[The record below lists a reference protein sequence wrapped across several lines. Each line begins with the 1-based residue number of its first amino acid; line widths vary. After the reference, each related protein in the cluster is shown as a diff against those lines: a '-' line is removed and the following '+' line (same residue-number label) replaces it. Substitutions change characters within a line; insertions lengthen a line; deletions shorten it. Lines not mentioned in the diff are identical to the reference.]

1 MEDTISILDGSTFL
15 VSSMN
20 GDVKA
25 APDQPNGLFFKDT
38 RHLSRWEL
46 TVNGD
51 NLDALSTDTLEYYHA
66 QFFCVR
72 PTGTIYKNP
81 TLSVLKS
88 RFIGNGFVEEITIMN
103 HANEPEEVDLLLTVE
118 SDFADLF
125 EVKDA
130 LKKKG
135 EYYRHIRDGQLVL
148 GYTRDQFSRET
159 IISSTV
165 VPTEINDDS
174 VRFRITVPGKQEWH
188 LRLSVT
194 PVTGEVV
201 NLPKFNTGAGDTLR
215 TNLTEWLANAPT
227 MTAYP
232 DAIRQ
237 AYNRNLVDLAALRFH
252 PEILPGK
259 CIPAAGLPWF
269 MALFGR
275 DSIITSY
282 QMLPFIPELSAT
294 TLRVLATT
302 QGKVLDDFREEE
314 PGRILHELRFG
325 ELTHF
330 HERPQ
335 SPYFGASDTTPL
347 FLVLL
352 DEYERWS
359 GDTELVTELKPN
371 ALAALEWIDHYGDSD
386 GDGYIEYQK
395 KTNVGLDNQC
405 WKDSWNSILFADG
418 TLSTTPRAT
427 CEIQGYAYDGKVRC
441 ARLARV
447 VWKDEALA
455 VRLEKEAAELKRRF
469 NKDFWVADRG
479 FFALALDGSKRKVD
493 SLTSNIGHLL
503 WSGIVDEDKAP
514 KIVEHL
520 MGPDLFS
527 GWGVRTMAMSEVGYS
542 PIEYHNGTVW
552 PHDNAII
559 AAGLARYGFR
569 REAAKIISSI
579 FEASA
584 TFNYRL
590 PEVFAGYK
598 RARTAFPV
606 KYPTASSPQAWAAGT
621 PMLCF
626 RILLGLEPEGE
637 VLKSDPVLPSWI
649 GMLAIEDI
657 PGRWGRAKVI
667 AEQKGAPTY
676 KQLYARLVM
685 EREGLTEDEK
695 KFADEKKKVA

>member
-1 MEDTISILDGSTFL
+1 MNEETISILDGSTFL
-15 VSSMN
+15 VSSTN
-20 GDVKA
+20 GDVNA

-46 TVNGD
+46 TVNGAK
-51 NLDALSTDTLEYYHA
+51 LDALSTDTLEYYHA

-88 RFIGNGFVEEITIMN
+88 RFVGNGFVEDVTVIN
-103 HANEPEEVDLLLTVE
+103 HASEPEEIDLLIQVD

-135 EYYRHIRDGQLVL
+135 EYYRHIRDGHLVL
-148 GYTRDQFSRET
+148 GYKRDQFSRET
-159 IISSTV
+159 IISASV
-165 VPTEINDDS
+165 APTEINDDS
-174 VRFRITVPGKQEWH
+174 IRFRINVPAKQEWH
-188 LRLSVT
+188 LKLSVT
-194 PVTGEVV
+194 PVTGEIAAP
-201 NLPKFNTGAGDTLR
+201 PKFDTGAGDVLR
-215 TNLTEWLANAPT
+215 RNLAQWLEKAPT

-232 DAIRQ
+232 DALRQ

-252 PEILPGK
+252 PEILPGE

-282 QMLPFIPELSAT
+282 QLLPFIPELSAT
-294 TLRVLATT
+294 TLRVLAAK
-302 QGKVLDDFREEE
+302 QGKVMDDFREEE

-330 HERPQ
+330 KERPQ
-335 SPYFGASDTTPL
+335 SPYFGASDATPL
-347 FLVLL
+347 FLVLM

-359 GDTELVTELKPN
+359 GDTELIQQLKPN

-395 KTNVGLDNQC
+395 KTNLGLDNQC

-418 TLSTTPRAT
+418 SVAPTPRAT
-427 CEIQGYAYDGKVRC
+427 CEIQGYAYDAKVRC
-441 ARLARV
+441 ARLARAI
-447 VWKDEALA
+447 WKDEPLA
-455 VRLEKEAAELKRRF
+455 KRLEKEAAEFKRRF
-469 NKDFWVADRG
+469 NKDFWIPERG
-479 FFALALDGSKRKVD
+479 FYALALDGSKRKVD

-503 WSGIVDEDKAP
+503 WSGIVDNDKAP

-520 MGPDLFS
+520 MGPKMFS
-527 GWGVRTMAMSEVGYS
+527 GWGIRTMAMGEGGYS

-552 PHDNAII
+552 PHDNSII
-559 AAGLARYGFR
+559 AAGLARYGYR
-569 REAAKIISSI
+569 QEAAKVISAI

-590 PEVFAGYK
+590 PEVFAGY
-598 RARTAFPV
+598 RRERTGYPV
-606 KYPTASSPQAWAAGT
+606 KYPTASSPQAWASGA
-621 PMLCF
+621 PLLCF
-626 RILLGLEPEGE
+626 RVLLGLEPEGE

-649 GMLAIEDI
+649 GTLNIENI
-657 PGRWGRAKVI
+657 PGRWGQANVM

-676 KQLYARLVM
+676 KQLYARLVV
-685 EREGLTEDEK
+685 ERECLDEE
-695 KFADEKKKVA
+695 EKVDDKKVA